1 MKHRLND
8 LTNLLH
14 RRVES
19 AHICSHSKWLPLCV
33 KNPVAVKQITI
44 PNGMGHIVLCQ
55 LTILRAKNSIINL
68 EM

>member
-19 AHICSHSKWLPLCV
+19 AHIE
-33 KNPVAVKQITI
+33 
-44 PNGMGHIVLCQ
+44 
-55 LTILRAKNSIINL
+55 LTIQHVTPNVGKTSKQNPDLSSRRYP
-68 EM
+68 

>member
-19 AHICSHSKWLPLCV
+19 AAQSRNYGPKD
-33 KNPVAVKQITI
+33 TI
-44 PNGMGHIVLCQ
+44 RNAIIRTRWGRLAQDNLFLRDEPNSAHPGYLATV
-55 LTILRAKNSIINL
+55 T
-68 EM
+68 